1 MAWWVLNSKF
11 LSERI
16 LLPSST
22 KLHLKKFENAKRIRW
37 KYITSYPGLWTA
49 LLVRDSAEEIHGFGE
64 YCKYRH
70 IHQAIAKANPWNK
83 QHITSC
89 LIYHS
94 SLPTSP
100 TIYTVDSTA
109 ICSRCPCS
117 PSSPKNKN
125 ILAHIWSCKYFE
137 YSESW
142 KPWAGIIKA
151 TKEVMVAK
159 GHGILH

>member
-1 MAWWVLNSKF
+1 MAWWVFNSKF

-22 KLHLKKFENAKRIRW
+22 KLHLKKFENAKHIHW
-37 KYITSYPGLWTA
+37 KYIKSY
-49 LLVRDSAEEIHGFGE
+49 V
-64 YCKYRH
+64 
-70 IHQAIAKANPWNK
+70 
-83 QHITSC
+83 TSC

-117 PSSPKNKN
+117 PSSPENKN

-137 YSESW
+137 YSESL
-142 KPWAGIIKA
+142 KPWAGIIKSY
-151 TKEVMVAK
+151 KRGDGGKRPWHSPLEVTASLSREPLLFYTSVFSYAS
-159 GHGILH
+159 